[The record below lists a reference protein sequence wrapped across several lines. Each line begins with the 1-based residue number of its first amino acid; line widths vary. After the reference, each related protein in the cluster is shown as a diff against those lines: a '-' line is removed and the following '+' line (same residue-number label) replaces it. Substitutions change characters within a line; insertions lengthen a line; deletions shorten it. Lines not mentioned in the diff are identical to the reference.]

1 MTYFFDQYP
10 EFVDID
16 LRKVRKT
23 TTVSSESLHKRCA
36 VLLPKWLI
44 EGKTILDL
52 GHCVGAFGQWALANG
67 AAHYTGV
74 DINRNFCNNSKILLG
89 KYWKEDQFNII
100 CSDVLNYLKENNK
113 QYDIVVASGV
123 IHGYLDV
130 FQVIKLISETSS
142 EYIVIETLD
151 IKETLS
157 PAILFK
163 NHKMTSNYIQHHHT
177 GWTPL
182 IGFDALRAVMNEYG
196 YLMHGERIY
205 PEKIVNSHDAY
216 NDDVKIKNNESLSLP
231 DRYMV
236 RYHKSNTIKKSLQ
249 NSIATNT
256 VSSRANVININDY
269 IITKPDVWSFD
280 DSVADRFQDEAVNN
294 IPDYARVI
302 DMCIQLAESK
312 VTRDAVVV
320 DIGSALGYTI
330 DKFLNKGFSTVYG
343 IENSDAMISKSKHQ
357 DKIIC
362 SDKFP
367 ELKSDFVMAN
377 WTLHFVVER
386 KDYIQSIYNNMNEDG
401 VLIVSDKT
409 TQTPEVKELY
419 YNFKR
424 DNGVTDEY
432 IYEKEKKLQGYM
444 HPYPIE
450 WYLDT
455 LKQIGFKNIQII
467 NSRYGFVTFYATKS

>member
-10 EFVDID
+10 EFVDTD

-74 DINRNFCNNSKILLG
+74 DINRNFCNNSKAMLG
-89 KYWKEDQFNII
+89 KYWKENQFDIV
-100 CSDVLNYLKENNK
+100 CSDVLNYLKENDK

-130 FQVIKLISETSS
+130 FQLIKLISETSS

-151 IKETLS
+151 VNETES

-163 NHKMTSNYIQHHHT
+163 PHKMTSNYVQHHHT

-182 IGFDALRAVMNEYG
+182 IGFNALRAVMNEHG
-196 YLMHGERIY
+196 YIMHGERIY
-205 PEKIVNSHDAY
+205 PEKIINSHDAY

-256 VSSRANVININDY
+256 VSSKDNVINVNDY
-269 IITKPDVWSFD
+269 IITKPKIWSFD
-280 DSVADRFQDEAVNN
+280 DNVAGRFQEEAINN
-294 IPDYARVI
+294 IPDYERVI
-302 DMCIQLAESK
+302 DMCVELAISK
-312 VTRDAVVV
+312 VNQDAVIV
-320 DIGSALGYTI
+320 DVGSALGHTL
-330 DKFLNKGFSTVYG
+330 DKFLNKGFSAVYG

-386 KDYIQSIYNNMNEDG
+386 KDYLQSIYNNMNEDG

-419 YNFKR
+419 YDFKR

-467 NSRYGFVTFYATKS
+467 NSRYGFVTLYCEK